1 MRKMFLISAFALLV
15 AACGGSDNDV
25 AVGDATGETSAS
37 VENSTVDDSSASSAG
52 SVESSTAD
60 DSSTG
65 SVEESD
71 DTISVDD
78 FGDMPPKCIELLATF
93 LKQIEPT
100 VSAIDWDKATLG
112 EFEEF
117 SKQFE
122 AESDSFDSQTAAAGC
137 DKYNLTG
144 SDEQQFEQMAEL
156 AAAEAPGALGFITF
170 LRSLSE
176 SQTAAAASIPSDCAG
191 TIAAIEPYLA
201 RGSMRDLTVGEVG
214 LVGQL
219 MGAVGS
225 NCTAE
230 EASAFYDRDD
240 VAAFTGG

>member
-1 MRKMFLISAFALLV
+1 MRKMILIGAFALI

-25 AVGDATGETSAS
+25 AIGDATDETSAS
-37 VENSTVDDSSASSAG
+37 VETSSEDDSSAD
-52 SVESSTAD
+52 SVE
-60 DSSTG
+60 G
-65 SVEESD
+65 SD

-100 VSAIDWDKATLG
+100 VAAIDWDTATVG

-117 SKQFE
+117 STQFQ
-122 AESDSFDSQTAAAGC
+122 AESDSFDAETSAAGC

-144 SDEQQFEQMAEL
+144 SDEKQFQQMAEL

-170 LRSLSE
+170 LSSLAA
-176 SQTAAAASIPSDCAG
+176 SQTAASGSLPSDCAG
-191 TIAAIEPYLA
+191 TIDAIEPYLA
-201 RGSMRDLTVGEVG
+201 KGTMRDLTVAEVG

-219 MGAVGS
+219 MGAIGT
-225 NCTAE
+225 NCSAD
-230 EASAFYDRDD
+230 EATAFYGRDD
-240 VAAFTGG
+240 VNAFVGG